1 MLKIP
6 MQPSLFIPPYEQEL
20 LLKLLLAFIIGLLI
34 GYERDRGGKPAGM
47 RTQMLICVGSA
58 LLAGISIHLG
68 DAYVATTGVRPDPA
82 RLMAQILV
90 GIGFVGA
97 GVILKTSN
105 RITGVT
111 TAATLWLTAAIGI
124 GIGSGFF
131 ASSILATIFILL
143 LEPIA
148 AFKSFLGLKSNI
160 YMLQI
165 NKKHAI
171 EVEQIMQ
178 HTLIKFHADDTHES
192 HVQFTVFT
200 TDKKIHTLESLLHER
215 NITHDLEE
223 TED

>member
-1 MLKIP
+1 
-6 MQPSLFIPPYEQEL
+6 
-20 LLKLLLAFIIGLLI
+20 I

-47 RTQMLICVGSA
+47 RTQMLICVGST

-124 GIGSGFF
+124 GIGSGFY
-131 ASSILATIFILL
+131 ASSILATIFILS

-148 AFKSFLGLKSNI
+148 ALKAYLGLKANI

-165 NKKHAI
+165 PKKFTS
-171 EVEQIMQ
+171 EVEELMQ
-178 HTLIKFHADDTHES
+178 NEFIKFHTDDTHEN
-192 HVQFTVFT
+192 HVQFTIFT
-200 TDKKIHTLESLLHER
+200 TAKKIHTLQ
-215 NITHDLEE
+215 NILTAKKLSFDLEE